1 MAYTGLFLTGRVLEW
16 FKPYL
21 TKIQLNGI
29 STTNIKAR
37 YMFLTQD
44 RFANWLKQIFGSLE
58 EELIAEDKL
67 ENIQ

>member
-1 MAYTGLFLTGRVLEW
+1 VAYAGLFLTGRVLEW

-21 TKIQLNGI
+21 TEIQLNGM
-29 STTNIKAR
+29 STTNVEAW
-37 YMFLTQD
+37 YMFLIWD

-58 EELIAEDKL
+58 EKLVAEDKL